1 MKHQNLVLTILM
13 LAAFCI
19 GGATP
24 INAQGGP
31 INQQIARGNFLKS
44 LPSFQTAAKLM
55 FGREKT
61 EGQLSQYFNGLFAI
75 KYGMK
80 KVIDLGEAN
89 PYLKEY
95 VAKPEKADLRREV
108 IENFMWDARGR
119 KPDKAEYEAY
129 DGLLKMQKTN
139 YAQELLNQS
148 KYLKETQS
156 EKNLMTNR
164 AYQAAYCRDASAA
177 ELASSDES
185 LYTNKID
192 ELRGRLYS
200 PSQATNL
207 RDMIE
212 VWWRKRFKTRMS
224 TANLQS
230 ALEAFT
236 PVKSLCS
243 EFNKRWDATEIK

>member
-1 MKHQNLVLTILM
+1 MKRMSLVTYFLLIVLC
-13 LAAFCI
+13 LVSSDQAS
-19 GGATP
+19 
-24 INAQGGP
+24 AQGGS
-31 INQQIARGNFLKS
+31 INQQIARENFLKS
-44 LPSFQTAAKLM
+44 LPNFQAAGKLM

-95 VAKPEKADLRREV
+95 VAKPDKADLRREV
-108 IENFMWDARGR
+108 IENFIWDARGR

-129 DGLLKMQKTN
+129 DVLLKMQKTN

-156 EKNLMTNR
+156 ERNLMTSR
-164 AYQAAYCRDASAA
+164 AYQSAYCRDASAA
-177 ELASSDES
+177 ELAGSDES

-200 PSQATNL
+200 PSQAMNL
-207 RDMIE
+207 RNMIE

-230 ALEAFT
+230 ALDAFS

-243 EFNKRWDATEIK
+243 EFDKRWDATEIK

>member
-1 MKHQNLVLTILM
+1 MKGMWLVQCFLI
-13 LAAFCI
+13 AAVGFV
-19 GGATP
+19 GVERS
-24 INAQGGP
+24 NAQAGSV
-31 INQQIARGNFLKS
+31 NQQIARENFLKS
-44 LPSFQTAAKLM
+44 LPNFQTAGKLM

-61 EGQLSQYFNGLFAI
+61 ENQLSQYFSGLFAI
-75 KYGMK
+75 KYDMK

-95 VAKPEKADLRREV
+95 VAKPDKADLRREV
-108 IENFMWDARGR
+108 IENFIWDARGR

-129 DGLLKMQKTN
+129 DVLLKMQKTN

-164 AYQAAYCRDASAA
+164 AYQSAYCRDASPA
-177 ELASSDES
+177 ELAGSDES

-192 ELRGRLYS
+192 ELRGLLYN

-230 ALEAFT
+230 ALDAFT

-243 EFNKRWDATEIK
+243 EFNKRWDVSEIK